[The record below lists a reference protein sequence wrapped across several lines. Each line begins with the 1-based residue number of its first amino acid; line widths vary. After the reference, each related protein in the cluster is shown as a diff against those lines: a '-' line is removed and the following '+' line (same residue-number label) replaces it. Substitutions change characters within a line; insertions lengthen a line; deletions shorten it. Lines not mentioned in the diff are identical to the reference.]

1 MDHMLSGSFNTL
13 NFSITSAQFPSIF
26 LLYAKG
32 NLSFILASA
41 LPPTFVNMKAK
52 LSEIFFI
59 IFFLHN
65 VYP

>member
-13 NFSITSAQFPSIF
+13 DFSGTFAQFPSVF

-41 LPPTFVNMKAK
+41 VPPAFVNMKAK
-52 LSEIFFI
+52 LSGFF
-59 IFFLHN
+59 FFSHS
-65 VYP
+65 VYQ

>member
-1 MDHMLSGSFNTL
+1 MDHMLSVFQCS

-41 LPPTFVNMKAK
+41 LPSAFVNMKAK
-52 LSEIFFI
+52 LSV
-59 IFFLHN
+59 IFFLHTMSIN
-65 VYP
+65 K